1 MPVSEVSSRSS
12 RSCSSMELKSHARQ
26 AFCSSSSSQRGSP
39 DGRPAGE
46 SADCSEFMAP
56 GYWRNSQAFNY
67 AVDEQK
73 VKRSTNSEAPPMT
86 SSTTVQIP
94 GYVAGTW
101 DIDASHSTVGF
112 SVRHMMV
119 SKVRG
124 YFRDFTGEIVTAED
138 PTQSRVTANVDLGSI
153 DTRQEQRDA
162 HIRSADFFDAE
173 NHPHMVFRS
182 TAVRVVDGADWFI
195 DGELSIK
202 GNTKPVTLELELNGF
217 GPDAYGGT
225 RAGFSAKTEINRNDF
240 GVDIKMPMDGGGV
253 VVGDKITVE
262 LEIEAVLRAV

>member
-1 MPVSEVSSRSS
+1 
-12 RSCSSMELKSHARQ
+12 
-26 AFCSSSSSQRGSP
+26 
-39 DGRPAGE
+39 
-46 SADCSEFMAP
+46 
-56 GYWRNSQAFNY
+56 
-67 AVDEQK
+67 
-73 VKRSTNSEAPPMT
+73 MT
-86 SSTTVQIP
+86 SSTAVQIP
-94 GYVAGTW
+94 GYLAGTW

-138 PTQSRVTANVDLGSI
+138 PTQSRVTANIDLGSI

-173 NHPHMVFRS
+173 NHPHMTFRS

-195 DGELSIK
+195 DGELTIK
-202 GNTKPVTLELELNGF
+202 GNTEPVTLELELNGF

-225 RAGFSAKTEINRNDF
+225 RAGFSARTEINRNDF

-262 LEIEAVLRAV
+262 LEIEAVLRAA